1 MPVGICEHGV
11 TLEGDM
17 LKLIQA
23 CTQSLSHYRG
33 VINHFVSLAHYWI
46 KQRNFNLPPYLG
58 IHSHTTEANFLW
70 KI

>member
-11 TLEGDM
+11 SLQGDV

-23 CTQSLSHYRG
+23 CTKSLSRYRG

-46 KQRNFNLPPYLG
+46 KQSHFNLPPYLG
-58 IHSHTTEANFLW
+58 IYSHTTEDNFLQ

>member
-11 TLEGDM
+11 SLQGDM

-23 CTQSLSHYRG
+23 FTQSLSHYSG

-46 KQRNFNLPPYLG
+46 KQSHFNLPPYLG
-58 IHSHTTEANFLW
+58 IYSHTTEAHFLW